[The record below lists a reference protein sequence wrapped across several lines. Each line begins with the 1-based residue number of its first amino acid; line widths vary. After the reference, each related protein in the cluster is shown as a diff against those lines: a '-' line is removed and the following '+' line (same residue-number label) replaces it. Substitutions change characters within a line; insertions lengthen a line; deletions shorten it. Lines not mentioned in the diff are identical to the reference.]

1 MSSITTTYI
10 GYACLIAA
18 LLVPDDAGDVPL
30 PLPPLSFESRDLPQT
45 KAGAAKSLPPGMI
58 AFDDRYRIP
67 NSQAPDADFS
77 YEQAAI
83 RSVVQKL
90 NVAWSLSRDVYGIPA
105 GADPLSTPPRLV
117 GMESVPITVLPDP
130 INVVAAL
137 AGVKPSPSDGVF
149 LEPTSVRPDVR
160 GGKGAVTVFFP
171 RMAGGWI
178 SDSETPRMQGV
189 SKEVLPNSPAQTD
202 RYKTLGRIISRYGV
216 MAADH
221 LGLYDDIIGSART
234 VMITKSI
241 WYYEVQVANPHKGK
255 RRGSRMGVLDDAT
268 HLEDW
273 CFPILD
279 ANGQA
284 RPGDDARRTERSS
297 PYENLVTTAL
307 VDFPLKCQQ
316 VPVVLPTVYYAG
328 SDPMEKEYVA
338 AQSAYEGTETVVL
351 PQRLIDAAGG
361 VVIVRKAAS
370 WRPIAQDV
378 IIDANTMNTDG
389 ILGVYV
395 SQVVTDERL
404 VDALC
409 ELCGVPKPTGQ
420 RRVEIIES
428 VRKAR
433 ERP

>member
-1 MSSITTTYI
+1 MNIS
-10 GYACLIAA
+10 YACLIAVLA
-18 LLVPDDAGDVPL
+18 VPADPGDAPL
-30 PLPPLSFESRDLPQT
+30 PLPPLSFESRSLPQT
-45 KAGAAKSLPPGMI
+45 KAEAAKLVPPGVI
-58 AFDDRYRIP
+58 AFDDRYRVP
-67 NSQAPDADFS
+67 NSQAPNADFS

-83 RSVVQKL
+83 RSVVQNL
-90 NVAWSLSRDVYGIPA
+90 NLKWSLSRGVYGIPA
-105 GADPLSTPPRLV
+105 RSDPLSTPPQLV

-130 INVVAAL
+130 LNVVAAL
-137 AGVKPSPSDGVF
+137 AGVKPSPSEGVF

-189 SKEVLPNSPAQTD
+189 SKEVLPNSAAQTD
-202 RYKTLGRIISRYGV
+202 RYKTLGRNVSRYGV

-221 LGLYDDIIGSART
+221 LGLYDDIIGSAGT

-241 WYYEVQVANPHKGK
+241 WYYQVHVANPHKGK

-284 RPGDDARRTERSS
+284 RPSDDARRTERSS

-307 VDFPLKCQQ
+307 VDSPLKGQQ

-328 SDPMEKEYVA
+328 SDPMGKEYVGVDLA
-338 AQSAYEGTETVVL
+338 VAE
-351 PQRLIDAAGG
+351 IDAAGG
-361 VVIVRKAAS
+361 VVIVRKASS
-370 WRPIAQDV
+370 WRPLAQDV
-378 IIDANTMNTDG
+378 IIDGNTMNTAG

-420 RRVEIIES
+420 RRVEIIKS

-433 ERP
+433 ERQ

>member
-1 MSSITTTYI
+1 MNICN
-10 GYACLIAA
+10 ACLIA
-18 LLVPDDAGDVPL
+18 LLAVPADPRDAPL
-30 PLPPLSFESRDLPQT
+30 PLPPLSFESRASPQQ
-45 KAGAAKSLPPGMI
+45 KAEGAKLVPPGAI
-58 AFDDRYRIP
+58 AFDDRYRVP

-83 RSVVQKL
+83 RSVVQNMHLK
-90 NVAWSLSRDVYGIPA
+90 WTLSRGVYGIPA
-105 GADPLSTPPRLV
+105 SSDPISTPPQLV

-130 INVVAAL
+130 LNVVAAL
-137 AGVKPSPSDGVF
+137 AGVKPSPSEGVF

-171 RMAGGWI
+171 RVAGGWI

-189 SKEVLPNSPAQTD
+189 SKAVLPNSPAKTD
-202 RYKTLGRIISRYGV
+202 RYKTLGRIVSRYGV

-221 LGLYDDIIGSART
+221 LGLYDNIIGSAGT

-241 WYYEVQVANPHKGK
+241 WYYQVEVANPHKGK

-284 RPGDDARRTERSS
+284 RPSDDARRTERSS

-307 VDFPLKCQQ
+307 VDSPLKGQQ

-328 SDPMEKEYVA
+328 SDPMGKESVA
-338 AQSAYEGTETVVL
+338 AQTAYEGTETVVL

-361 VVIVRKAAS
+361 VVIVRKATS
-370 WRPIAQDV
+370 WRPLAQDV
-378 IIDANTMNTDG
+378 IIDGNTRNTADV
-389 ILGVYV
+389 LGVYV

-409 ELCGVPKPTGQ
+409 ELCGEQKPTGQ

-428 VRKAR
+428 VSKAR
-433 ERP
+433 QRP